1 MKRTVL
7 INLICS
13 FITVLVIAL
22 GIIFVITINGDSDLF
37 SNPKLVISSEGATV
51 EYNGKTLVN
60 GKWHLASGELKNGH
74 KLSVEVS
81 GAQTEVGI
89 SDNYVFA
96 KVLDQNGSDV
106 TSQYKIDYVPG
117 ALNVKPRPIT
127 ITAKSAEKVY
137 DGTPLTCN
145 DYEVS
150 AMSLLDGHH
159 LSVTIEG
166 SITEIGTTPNM
177 IKGVVINDD
186 SGADVTKNYS
196 VKVSNGTLTV
206 TDKRLG
212 DGVYPAPEDGFSI
225 GLPHGN
231 NEQAASTVVFVVN
244 STSEGN
250 IYLKER
256 SYGAYTGR
264 GFAKAEDYSYRL
276 YNSFSAYYLTSKA
289 IENGGGAYSLMTIDP
304 RYGIFAIP
312 YQASEMGYTLQ
323 SSDVYFAGSTDSP
336 YNVYYFTSLDGAEL
350 PMDLQEFEAQYRS
363 HVYASYTAVPA
374 TTLEYLEGIIAEQ
387 GFDPSDP
394 EIISKVA
401 QYVKGAASYSIYYN
415 RDLDKSED
423 IVVAFLDLY
432 KSGICQH
439 YAAAATMLYRALGI
453 PARFTVGYATDIEAN
468 VDANVT
474 GADAHAWVEVYIN
487 GLGWVHV
494 EVTGGRTGPG
504 VPDPEPGPGPED
516 PPVPDIPP
524 DVPTPP
530 VNPVAFTVLAERTGK
545 IYLKM
550 YSLGDYSKENAG
562 FLPAVEYDGLIN
574 GSYSAY
580 YLPAY
585 ALDNGALTTNSVT
598 VTPKLN
604 YFAMPYY
611 AAPGYYTQTSDVT
624 MSGSTASSYTVPYYA
639 WTGTAGVVIPNRLSD
654 YEDAYAEFVRANYL
668 EVDEETAE
676 FMRGI
681 IQQKNFKID
690 DSNIIN
696 KVAKY
701 IQGSAKYN
709 LQYDTA
715 LDSEENFV
723 IAFLSTYKEGV
734 CRHYAAAATMLF
746 RTLGI
751 PARYTEGFLA
761 DAKAGVEVD
770 VKMESA
776 HAWVEVYVDNIGWVI
791 VEVTGGSSSG
801 TTDKKNLIITPV
813 TTREEYV
820 EGRTL
825 YALNA
830 VSGFTTLE
838 REGYTYIAEIDGFV
852 EGLGKAVSRVTEFEI
867 YSPDGELVYK
877 YSTGFGT
884 DKFNVQYQTGTV
896 HQYISEVRF
905 KSEDSAKIY
914 DGVKL
919 ETLLTECYWVSG
931 DLCQSL
937 GYTYTITPTG
947 SISKAGTA
955 SSTYTVKFYK
965 NGVDCTD
972 HFYIR
977 NTYGTLTLTARE
989 ITISAKSDTKA
1000 YDGSA
1005 LTCDGIDC
1013 DETLLAPGDRI
1024 DHYVVEGTQTNI
1036 GKSANVLVSVKIV
1049 NELGVDVTDNYKI
1062 TIQDGILTVTVPT

>member
-177 IKGVVINDD
+177 IKGVVINND

-206 TDKRLG
+206 TDET
-212 DGVYPAPEDGFSI
+212 DGGGGGVAPAPKGEFNI
-225 GLPHGN
+225 GLPPPIEGGGGN
-231 NEQAASTVVFVVN
+231 GDATVVFIVN
-244 STSEGN
+244 STTAGKV
-250 IYLKER
+250 YLKER

-264 GFAKAEDYSYRL
+264 GFAKADDYSQL
-276 YNSFSAYYLTSKA
+276 IDGSISAYYLASKA
-289 IENGGGAYSLMTIDP
+289 AENGGAAYSLMTIDP
-304 RYGIFAIP
+304 VYGIFAIP
-312 YQASEMGYTLQ
+312 YQASEMAYTLQ
-323 SSDVYFAGSTDSP
+323 SSDVYFAGSTDAP
-336 YNVYYFTSLDGAEL
+336 YNVYYFASLDGAEL

-363 HVYASYTAVPA
+363 HVYANYTAVPA
-374 TTLEYLEGIIAEQ
+374 TTLEYLEGIIANE
-387 GFDPSDP
+387 GFDVSDP

-401 QYVKGAASYSIYYN
+401 QYVKGAATYSMYYN

-468 VDANVT
+468 VDANVM
-474 GADAHAWVEVYIN
+474 GADGHAWVEVYID
-487 GLGWVHV
+487 GLGWIHV
-494 EVTGGRTGPG
+494 EVTGG
-504 VPDPEPGPGPED
+504 GPEGGKPIKPGD
-516 PPVPDIPP
+516 PPDDPIEDI
-524 DVPTPP
+524 
-530 VNPVAFTVLAERTGK
+530 AFTVLSDRTGK

-550 YSLGDYSKENAG
+550 YSLGDYSKEIAD
-562 FLPAVEYDGLIN
+562 FLPAEEYDTLIN

-585 ALDNGALTTNSVT
+585 ALDNGALSKNNVT
-598 VTPKLN
+598 ITPKLD

-611 AAPGYYTQTSDVT
+611 AAPGYYSQTSDVT
-624 MSGSTASSYTVPYYA
+624 MSGSTASSYTVSYYA
-639 WTGTAGVVIPNRLSD
+639 WLGTAGVVIPNRYSE
-654 YEDAYAEFVRANYL
+654 YEDRYAEFVRENYL
-668 EVDEETAE
+668 DVDDETAL

-681 IQQKNFKID
+681 IQEKNFKID
-690 DSNIIN
+690 DSNVIN

-701 IQGSAKYN
+701 IQGAAKYN
-709 LQYDTA
+709 LHYDTA

-723 IAFLSTYKEGV
+723 VAFLSTYKEGV

-751 PARYTEGFLA
+751 PARYTVGFLA
-761 DAKAGVEVD
+761 DAKAGIKVD
-770 VKMESA
+770 VKMDSA
-776 HAWVEVYVDNIGWVI
+776 HAWVEVYVDNIGWVV
-791 VEVTGGSSSG
+791 VEVTGSSS
-801 TTDKKNLIITPV
+801 TENNEVRNLTITPV
-813 TTREEYV
+813 TTRAQYV

-825 YALNA
+825 YASNS
-830 VSGFTTLE
+830 VTGFETLA

-852 EGLGKAVSRVTEFEI
+852 DGLGKTSSSVTEFEI

-877 YSTGFGT
+877 YSTGFGK
-884 DKFNVQYQTGTV
+884 DKFNVEYKTGIV
-896 HQYISEVRF
+896 HHYISEVHF
-905 KSEDSAKIY
+905 ASDNNGKVY
-914 DGVKL
+914 DGVAL

-931 DLCQSL
+931 DLYASL

-947 SISKAGTA
+947 SISKVGTA
-955 SSTYTVKFYK
+955 SSTFTVRFYK

-977 NTYGTLTLTARE
+977 NTYGTLTLDAKD
-989 ITISAKSDTKA
+989 ITISARSDSKP

-1005 LTCDGIDC
+1005 LTCNHIDY

-1024 DHYVVEGTQTNI
+1024 DYYVVEGTQTNI

-1049 NELGVDVTDNYKI
+1049 NEAGEDVTDNYKI